1 MKNVRSL
8 IAASIVASTGAVFA
22 QVEAVD
28 MAAPLFNA
36 NWQSSEVNAAFNS
49 GYTGQGT
56 RITVV
61 DEYRATAQ
69 QFTGRMLAAGLQRQT
84 HGYWTSEEANLT
96 APGATIVRQQ
106 FATGAPIALASTGL
120 NVINASYGLVAAYGL
135 TNVRLG
141 GTETSM
147 VNYAKNGQ
155 AVVVK
160 AAGNDAVNMLTS
172 NVYGQND
179 YLSVNLKGAKSA
191 IFVGALDKN
200 GSTTS
205 KANLASYSNKAG
217 TDAVVQKQ
225 FLMAGV
231 AANQTGLAGTSFAAP
246 IVSGYA
252 AVLGS
257 KFKTAGATQITNQ
270 LLNTA
275 RTDTINGYN
284 VAVHGRGEASLTRA
298 LAPVAIR

>member
-8 IAASIVASTGAVFA
+8 IAASTIAATCSAFA
-22 QVEAVD
+22 QIEAVD
-28 MAAPLFNA
+28 MAAPLFNPA
-36 NWQSSEVNAAFNS
+36 WQSSEVQAAFNA

-56 RITVV
+56 RIIVV

-69 QFTGRMLAAGLQRQT
+69 QFVGRLLTAGQQRQN
-84 HGYWTSEEANLT
+84 HGNWTSQEASLT

-106 FATGAPIALASTGL
+106 FATGAPIALAPKGL
-120 NVINASYGLVAAYGL
+120 NVINASYGMLATFGM

-160 AAGNDAVNMLTS
+160 AAGNDAVNMLTR
-172 NVYGQND
+172 NRNGLND
-179 YLSVNLKGAKSA
+179 YLSVNLKGAQSA

-200 GSTTS
+200 GSVTS
-205 KANLASYSNKAG
+205 KANIASYSNRAG
-217 TDAVVQKQ
+217 TDAIVQKQ

-231 AANQTGLAGTSFAAP
+231 ASNQTGLAGTSFAAP

-252 AVLGS
+252 AILGS

>member
-1 MKNVRSL
+1 MKKVRSL
-8 IAASIVASTGAVFA
+8 IATSVIAATGSAFA

-36 NWQSSEVNAAFNS
+36 NWQSSDVQSAFKA

-61 DEYRATAQ
+61 DEYRSTAQ
-69 QFTGRMLAAGLQRQT
+69 QFTGRLLAAGLQRQT
-84 HGYWTSEEANLT
+84 HGFWTSQEASLT
-96 APGATIVRQQ
+96 APSATIVRQQ
-106 FATGAPIALASTGL
+106 FATGAPIALAPTGL
-120 NVINASYGLVAAYGL
+120 NVINASYGMMAVYGL

-147 VNYAKNGQ
+147 INYAKNGQ

-160 AAGNDAVNMLTS
+160 AAGNDAVNMLS
-172 NVYGQND
+172 RNMNGQND
-179 YLSVNLKGAKSA
+179 YLSAGLKGAKSA

-200 GSTTS
+200 GTTTS
-205 KANLASYSNKAG
+205 KASMAYYSNKAG
-217 TDAVVQKQ
+217 TDTVVRSQ
-225 FLMAGV
+225 FLVAGV
-231 AANQTGLAGTSFAAP
+231 AANETGLAGTSFAAP

-257 KFKTAGATQITNQ
+257 KFKTAGATQISNQ

>member
-1 MKNVRSL
+1 MKNVLSL
-8 IAASIVASTGAVFA
+8 IAASLVATTGTAFA
-22 QVEAVD
+22 QLQAVD

-36 NWQSSEVNAAFNS
+36 AWQSSDVKAAFNA

-61 DEYRATAQ
+61 DQYRSTALQ
-69 QFTGRMLAAGLQRQT
+69 YTGRMLAAGQQRQS
-84 HGYWTSEEANLT
+84 HGFWTSEEANLT
-96 APGATIVRQQ
+96 APGATLVRQQ
-106 FATGAPIALASTGL
+106 FATGAPILLAPKGL
-120 NVINASYGLVAAYGL
+120 NVINASYGMMATFGR
-135 TNVRLG
+135 TSMRLG

-160 AAGNDAVNMLTS
+160 AAGNDAVNMLTR
-172 NVYGQND
+172 NKYGLND
-179 YLSVNLKGAKSA
+179 YLSVNLKGAQSA

-200 GSTTS
+200 GSVTT
-205 KANLASYSNKAG
+205 KANIAYYSNKAG

-225 FLMAGV
+225 FMMAGV
-231 AANQTGLAGTSFAAP
+231 VSNQTGLAGTSFAAP

-252 AVLGS
+252 AILGS

-298 LAPVAIR
+298 LAPLAIM

>member
-8 IAASIVASTGAVFA
+8 IAASLVATTGTAFA
-22 QVEAVD
+22 QLEAVG
-28 MAAPLFNA
+28 MAAPLFNPT
-36 NWQSSEVNAAFNS
+36 WQSSEVKAAFDA

-61 DEYRATAQ
+61 DQYGATAQ
-69 QFTGRMLAAGLQRQT
+69 QLTGRMLAAGQQRQS

-96 APGATIVRQQ
+96 APGSTVVRQQ
-106 FATGAPIALASTGL
+106 FGTGAPILLAPNGL
-120 NVINASYGLVAAYGL
+120 NVINASYGMLATFGM

-160 AAGNDAVNMLTS
+160 AAGNDAVNMLTR
-172 NVYGQND
+172 NNNGLND
-179 YLSVNLKGAKSA
+179 YLSANLKGAQSA

-200 GSTTS
+200 GSVTT
-205 KANLASYSNKAG
+205 KANIASYSNKAG

-225 FLMAGV
+225 FMMAGV
-231 AANQTGLAGTSFAAP
+231 VSNQTGLAGTSFAAP

-252 AVLGS
+252 AILGS

-298 LAPVAIR
+298 LAPVAIM

>member
-1 MKNVRSL
+1 MKNVLSL
-8 IAASIVASTGAVFA
+8 IAASLVATTGTAFA
-22 QVEAVD
+22 QLQAVD

-36 NWQSSEVNAAFNS
+36 AWQSSDVKAAFNA
-49 GYTGQGT
+49 GYTGQGS

-61 DEYRATAQ
+61 DQYRSTALQ
-69 QFTGRMLAAGLQRQT
+69 YTGRMLAAGQQRQS
-84 HGYWTSEEANLT
+84 HGFWTSEEANLT
-96 APGATIVRQQ
+96 APGATLVRQQ
-106 FATGAPIALASTGL
+106 FATGAPILLAPKGL
-120 NVINASYGLVAAYGL
+120 NVINASYGMMATFGR
-135 TNVRLG
+135 TSMRMG

-160 AAGNDAVNMLTS
+160 AAGNDAVNMLTR
-172 NVYGQND
+172 NKYGLND
-179 YLSVNLKGAKSA
+179 YLSVDLKGAQSA

-200 GSTTS
+200 GSVTT
-205 KANLASYSNKAG
+205 KANIAYYSNKAG

-225 FLMAGV
+225 FMMAGV
-231 AANQTGLAGTSFAAP
+231 VSNQTGLAGTSFAAP

-252 AVLGS
+252 AILGS

-298 LAPVAIR
+298 LAPLAIM

>member
-1 MKNVRSL
+1 MKKVRSL
-8 IAASIVASTGAVFA
+8 IASSAIVASGCAFA

-36 NWQSSEVNAAFNS
+36 NWQSSDVQSAFKA

-61 DEYRATAQ
+61 DEYRSTAQ
-69 QFTGRMLAAGLQRQT
+69 QFTGRLLAAGQQRQT
-84 HGYWTSEEANLT
+84 HGFWTSQEASLT
-96 APGATIVRQQ
+96 APSATIVRQQ
-106 FATGAPIALASTGL
+106 FATGAPIALAGTGL
-120 NVINASYGLVAAYGL
+120 NVINASYGMMAVYGL
-135 TNVRLG
+135 TNVQLG
-141 GTETSM
+141 GTESSM
-147 VNYAKNGQ
+147 INYAKNGK

-160 AAGNDAVNMLTS
+160 AAGNDAVNMLS
-172 NVYGQND
+172 RNMNGQND
-179 YLSVNLKGAKSA
+179 YLSAGLKGAQSA

-200 GSTTS
+200 GTTS
-205 KANLASYSNKAG
+205 SKASMAYYSNKAG
-217 TDAVVQKQ
+217 TDAAVQSH
-225 FLMAGV
+225 FLVAGV

-275 RTDTINGYN
+275 RTDTINAYN

-298 LAPVAIR
+298 LAPVTIR

>member
-1 MKNVRSL
+1 MKYVRSL
-8 IAASIVASTGAVFA
+8 IAASTFAATCSAFA
-22 QVEAVD
+22 QVEVVD
-28 MAAPLFNA
+28 MAAPLFNPA
-36 NWQSSEVNAAFNS
+36 WQSSEVQAAFNA

-56 RITVV
+56 SITVV
-61 DEYRATAQ
+61 DEYRGNAQ
-69 QFTGRMLAAGLQRQT
+69 QLLGRMLAAGQQLQT

-106 FATGAPIALASTGL
+106 FATGASIALAPKGL
-120 NVINASYGLVAAYGL
+120 NVINASYGMLAPFGI

-172 NVYGQND
+172 NRSGLND
-179 YLSVNLKGAKSA
+179 YLSVNLKGAQSA

-200 GSTTS
+200 GSVTS
-205 KANLASYSNKAG
+205 KANIASYSNKAG

-231 AANQTGLAGTSFAAP
+231 ASNQIGLAGTSFAAP

-252 AVLGS
+252 AILGS

-275 RTDTINGYN
+275 RTDTVNGYN
-284 VAVHGRGEASLTRA
+284 LAVHGRGEASLSRA
-298 LAPVAIR
+298 LAPVAIK

>member
-1 MKNVRSL
+1 MKNVLSL
-8 IAASIVASTGAVFA
+8 IAASLVATTGTAFA
-22 QVEAVD
+22 QLQAVD

-36 NWQSSEVNAAFNS
+36 AWQSSDVKAAFNA

-61 DEYRATAQ
+61 DQYRSTALQ
-69 QFTGRMLAAGLQRQT
+69 YTGRMLAAGQQRQS
-84 HGYWTSEEANLT
+84 HGFWTSEEANLT
-96 APGATIVRQQ
+96 APGATLVRQQ
-106 FATGAPIALASTGL
+106 FATGAPILLAPKGL
-120 NVINASYGLVAAYGL
+120 NVINASYGMMATFGR
-135 TNVRLG
+135 TSMRLG

-160 AAGNDAVNMLTS
+160 AAGNDAVNMLTR
-172 NVYGQND
+172 NKYGLND
-179 YLSVNLKGAKSA
+179 YLSVDLKGAQSA

-200 GSTTS
+200 GSVTT
-205 KANLASYSNKAG
+205 KANIAYYSNKAG

-225 FLMAGV
+225 FMMAGV
-231 AANQTGLAGTSFAAP
+231 VSNQTGLAGTSFAAP

-252 AVLGS
+252 AILGS

-298 LAPVAIR
+298 LAPLAIM

>member
-8 IAASIVASTGAVFA
+8 IAASIVAATGSAFA

-36 NWQSSEVNAAFNS
+36 NWQSSDVKAAFNS

-56 RITVV
+56 RIIVV

-69 QFTGRMLAAGLQRQT
+69 QITGRMLAAGLQRQT

-106 FATGAPIALASTGL
+106 FATGAPISLAPTGL
-120 NVINASYGLVAAYGL
+120 NVINASYGMVAAYGL

-147 VNYAKNGQ
+147 VSYAKNGQ

-160 AAGNDAVNMLTS
+160 AAGNDAVNMLTR

-200 GSTTS
+200 GSATS
-205 KANLASYSNKAG
+205 KANIASYSNRAG

-252 AVLGS
+252 AILGS

>member
-1 MKNVRSL
+1 MKNVLSL
-8 IAASIVASTGAVFA
+8 IAASLVATTGTAFA
-22 QVEAVD
+22 QLQAVD

-36 NWQSSEVNAAFNS
+36 AWQSSDVKAAFNA

-61 DEYRATAQ
+61 DQYRSTALQ
-69 QFTGRMLAAGLQRQT
+69 YTGRMLAAGQQRQS
-84 HGYWTSEEANLT
+84 HGFWTSEEANLT
-96 APGATIVRQQ
+96 APGATLVRQQ
-106 FATGAPIALASTGL
+106 FATGAPILLAPNGL
-120 NVINASYGLVAAYGL
+120 NVINASYGMMATFGR
-135 TNVRLG
+135 TSMRLG

-160 AAGNDAVNMLTS
+160 AAGNDAVNMLTR
-172 NVYGQND
+172 NKYGLND
-179 YLSVNLKGAKSA
+179 YLSVDLKGAQSA

-200 GSTTS
+200 GSVTT
-205 KANLASYSNKAG
+205 KANIAYYSNKAG

-225 FLMAGV
+225 FMMAGV
-231 AANQTGLAGTSFAAP
+231 VSNQTGLAGTSFAAP

-252 AVLGS
+252 AILGS

-298 LAPVAIR
+298 LAPLAIM

>member
-1 MKNVRSL
+1 MKNLRTL
-8 IAASIVASTGAVFA
+8 IAASLVAATGSAIA
-22 QVEAVD
+22 QVEVVD

-36 NWQSSEVNAAFNS
+36 NWQSTEVQAAFNA

-69 QFTGRMLAAGLQRQT
+69 KLTGRMLASGLQSQT
-84 HGYWTSEEANLT
+84 HGYWTSEEAGLT

-106 FATGAPIALASTGL
+106 FATGAPIALAPKGL
-120 NVINASYGLVAAYGL
+120 NVINASYGMMATYGI

-160 AAGNDAVNMLTS
+160 AAGNDAVNMLS
-172 NVYGQND
+172 RNAYGQND
-179 YLSVNLKGAKSA
+179 YLSTNLKGAQSA
-191 IFVGALDKN
+191 IFVGALDRN
-200 GSTTS
+200 GSVTS
-205 KANLASYSNKAG
+205 KANIASYSNRAG

-284 VAVHGRGEASLTRA
+284 VTIHGRGEASLGRA
-298 LAPVAIR
+298 LAPVAIK

>member
-1 MKNVRSL
+1 
-8 IAASIVASTGAVFA
+8 
-22 QVEAVD
+22 
-28 MAAPLFNA
+28 
-36 NWQSSEVNAAFNS
+36 
-49 GYTGQGT
+49 
-56 RITVV
+56 
-61 DEYRATAQ
+61 
-69 QFTGRMLAAGLQRQT
+69 LART
-84 HGYWTSEEANLT
+84 
-96 APGATIVRQQ
+96 
-106 FATGAPIALASTGL
+106 
-120 NVINASYGLVAAYGL
+120 ASYGMLATFDM

-160 AAGNDAVNMLTS
+160 AAGNDAVNMLTRNRS
-172 NVYGQND
+172 GLND
-179 YLSVNLKGAKSA
+179 YLSVNLKGAQSA

-200 GSTTS
+200 GSVTS
-205 KANLASYSNKAG
+205 KANIAIYSNRAG
-217 TDAVVQKQ
+217 TDAIVQKQ

-231 AANQTGLAGTSFAAP
+231 ASNQTGLAGTSFAAP

-252 AVLGS
+252 AILGS